1 MLNTPDRAPEPAGTK
16 YATAAMLVMPQVLV
30 SLFALFWLDFAGM
43 AVAGCGDSCDHT
55 TASAAYVGLRI
66 ALPIIAVLTFIALVR
81 WQKRRRKMWPI
92 VLTGLALTI
101 LATVIAV
108 QVVGWAYAG

>member
-1 MLNTPDRAPEPAGTK
+1 MLNTPDRTPETAGTR

-43 AVAGCGDSCDHT
+43 AVAGCGDHCDHM
-55 TASAAYVGLRI
+55 TANAAYAGLRI
-66 ALPIIAVLTFIALVR
+66 ALPIITVLTFVALVT
-81 WQKRRRKMWPI
+81 WQKRGRKTWPI
-92 VLTGLALTI
+92 VLAGLAATI

-108 QVVGWAYAG
+108 EVVGWAYAG